1 MANYKIIDVNKWI
14 RKSQYE
20 WFNSF
25 SNPTYGFCVKVDVTE
40 IVNYS
45 KKTKTSFFANFLY
58 VIMRVQN
65 EIEAFRLRCLG
76 DKVVLFD
83 QINPDF
89 TIKTED
95 GCFNN
100 GGFEYTKNHKEFL
113 ARCKKLIEANNKH
126 ANVDK
131 SYNDASVLNL
141 IYCSCLTTIDIVSMT
156 HPIKN
161 DDRESNSVPRIFW
174 DKYIKINDRYYLTLN
189 MTVSHALMDGE
200 ELSKGFNLVRK
211 YALDFEEIINN

>member
-1 MANYKIIDVNKWI
+1 MSNYKIIDVNNWI

-20 WFNSF
+20 RFNSF
-25 SNPTYGFCVKVDVTE
+25 SNPTYGFCVKIDVTA

-65 EIEAFRLRCLG
+65 EIDAFKLRCLG
-76 DKVVLFD
+76 DKVVMFD

-89 TIKTED
+89 TIKTDD

-100 GGFEYTKNHKEFL
+100 GGFEYTKNHQEFI
-113 ARCKKLIEANNKH
+113 ARCKKVIEENNKH

-131 SYNDASVLNL
+131 SYNDANVLNL

-161 DDRESNSVPRIFW
+161 NDRESNSVPHIFW
-174 DKYIKINDRYYLTLN
+174 DKYIKVNDRYFLTLN

-211 YALDFEEIINN
+211 YALSFEETIKD